1 MVVFHALHAN
11 SMNQK
16 KGTQM
21 KCESCKNREF
31 VEDGTCY
38 CRYLGTEID
47 NDAAIIECD
56 GYNSHER
63 EVKE

>member
-1 MVVFHALHAN
+1 
-11 SMNQK
+11 
-16 KGTQM
+16 M

-31 VEDGTCY
+31 IEDGVYY
-38 CRYLGTEID
+38 CPYLETEID
-47 NDAAIIECD
+47 KDASIIECD